1 MYHTNVVVHNNGT
14 FALQHMLTDDELF
27 RVAAEITKVLEDKWT
42 ALQEPLDIPD
52 DIMLNVLSH
61 RNTGQQVRR

>member
-1 MYHTNVVVHNNGT
+1 M
-14 FALQHMLTDDELF
+14 ALLPAPQHMLTDDELF

>member
-14 FALQHMLTDDELF
+14 VALQHMLTDDELF